1 MTISDSLFLAA
12 TSVSGASILSG
23 VKTEVEVTPL
33 QQPLS
38 QAVYVLHSKCGSVVL
53 PQALD
58 GCRNQLSICRLS
70 MDMAKSQHSSCI
82 NRALQALGVHS
93 LLPKQEASE
102 SKDWGSAIQGTAE
115 SEGQLIHQQK
125 SNPRNKAIGSLGS
138 PKSIL
143 DGMEVLADPS
153 LPTTPSKSKEN
164 VQLEV
169 CISAASAN
177 VNGPFSASF
186 ALSSQDP
193 R

>member
-1 MTISDSLFLAA
+1 MRFGG
-12 TSVSGASILSG
+12 TSPGLIIG
-23 VKTEVEVTPL
+23 W
-33 QQPLS
+33 
-38 QAVYVLHSKCGSVVL
+38 L
-53 PQALD
+53 PQSAKHLPTQH
-58 GCRNQLSICRLS
+58 GLF
-70 MDMAKSQHSSCI
+70 MATSQHSSCI

-93 LLPKQEASE
+93 LLPRQEASE
-102 SKDWGSAIQGTAE
+102 SKDWGSAIQGPAQ

-143 DGMEVLADPS
+143 DRMEVLADPL

-169 CISAASAN
+169 CISAAN
-177 VNGPFSASF
+177 VNGPSASF